1 MHKGHQRDVPDAKA
15 TQFAALPRI
24 VNRPAAPE
32 FSLAQLT
39 LMHCAPPELTEIAAA
54 AGYEYVSFRPIAFGQ
69 PGEPRY
75 PLGTDRTLLAR
86 TKEALRS
93 TGVQLLDIEL
103 ARIHPGVDVK
113 RYLPALVAAAELR
126 GRHVLTSVW
135 DTTDRAFI
143 LDQLSEL
150 CELALPLGLTV
161 DLEFVTFAS
170 IRTLAEAAAIV
181 RDCAYPNAGIC
192 VDTLHFDRSGCSIE
206 ELEELPAKWFHYAQI
221 CDGPAQYSSED
232 AELKRV
238 AREDRRLLGE
248 GGIDVRRI
256 LAHLPHMPYSI
267 ELPNKRLLADLGPR
281 EFARRCLVR
290 ARTYLCEN
298 APRAVNA

>member
-1 MHKGHQRDVPDAKA
+1 MHKVHHRQIPDAKA
-15 TQFAALPRI
+15 SRFAGFPRI
-24 VNRPAAPE
+24 VSRPAAPE

-39 LMHCAPPELTEIAAA
+39 LMQCAPPELTEIAAA
-54 AGYEYVSFRPIAFGQ
+54 TGYEYVSFRPIAFGQ

-86 TKEALRS
+86 TKAALRA
-93 TGVQLLDIEL
+93 TGIQLLDIEL
-103 ARIHPGVDVK
+103 ARIYPGVDVK
-113 RYLPALVAAAELR
+113 GYLPALQAAAELR

-135 DTTDRAFI
+135 DTTERTFI
-143 LDQLSEL
+143 LDHLSEL

-161 DLEFVTFAS
+161 DLEFVTFAG
-170 IRTLAEAAAIV
+170 IRTLAEAAEIV
-181 RDCAYPNAGIC
+181 RDCAYPNIGIC
-192 VDTLHFDRSGCSIE
+192 VDTLHFDRSGCSID

-221 CDGPAQYSSED
+221 CDGPAEYSSSD

-267 ELPNKRLLADLGPR
+267 ELPNSRLLADLGPR
-281 EFARRCLVR
+281 EFARRCLAR
-290 ARTYLCEN
+290 ARTYLCQT
-298 APRAVNA
+298 ASPVVNA